1 MLDESMTKPE
11 DDKEKGRPM
20 TVVPEAKQASRA
32 VVSSGQLLIAGE
44 WVPAASGQ
52 RRDVV
57 DPATGEVVTTVAD
70 AGTEDVA
77 RATAAARAAFDS
89 GRWSGLAPRKRAEV
103 LLRAAALL
111 RERAEDMARL
121 ESLDV
126 GKPLMF
132 TRMIDVPTVIDTYEY
147 YAALA
152 AGIEGAARTTTIPS
166 LAYTRREPVGVVGAI
181 TPFNFP
187 LILAT
192 SKLAPA
198 LVAGNTV
205 VHKPAE
211 ETALSALW
219 VAEVLRE
226 AGLPDGVL
234 NIVTGGGE
242 VGEALVRDPAVD
254 KIAFTGSSQ
263 VGRKVAA
270 AAADGLKHVTVEL
283 GGKGANIIFADA
295 DLAAAIDTA
304 VSAFVFN
311 TGQYCMSGSRL
322 LVERPVYGAV
332 VEALRGA
339 VGQVPVGDPFAEGT
353 VVGPMAG
360 PRHLAKVRSYLEQAE
375 GAPVQVVSGPE
386 PDGAGFFVPPA
397 VITDVDQ
404 DSTFIQEEIFGP
416 VLTVQPF
423 DTDDEAVALAN
434 GTRYGL
440 AAGLQTRDVA
450 RAHRV
455 AAALRAGIVWVNG
468 WSLLDPSMPFGGTG
482 QSGYGR
488 ENGPEGLNEYLRT
501 KSVVVNLG

>member
-1 MLDESMTKPE
+1 MT
-11 DDKEKGRPM
+11 
-20 TVVPEAKQASRA
+20 A
-32 VVSSGQLLIAGE
+32 VSENEQVSGAQLAPGQLLIGGD
-44 WVPAASGQ
+44 WVPAASGR
-52 RRDVV
+52 RRDVI
-57 DPATGEVVTTVAD
+57 DPATGEPVTTVAE
-70 AGTEDVA
+70 AGAEDVV
-77 RATAAARAAFDS
+77 RATAAARAAFDD
-89 GRWSGLAPRKRAEV
+89 GRWSGLTPRKRAEV
-103 LLRAAALL
+103 LMRAAALL
-111 RERAEDMARL
+111 REHAEELARL

-132 TRMIDVPTVIDTYEY
+132 TRSIDIPTAYDTYEY

-152 AGIEGAARTTTIPS
+152 AGIEGATRTTAMPS

-187 LILAT
+187 LILST

-211 ETALSALW
+211 ETPLSALR
-219 VAEVLRE
+219 VAELLAE

-234 NIVTGGGE
+234 NVATGDGE
-242 VGEALVRDPAVD
+242 VGAALIRDPNVN
-254 KIAFTGSSQ
+254 KIAFTGSTA
-263 VGRKVAA
+263 VGKLVAA
-270 AAADGLKHVTVEL
+270 AANESLKHVTVEL

-295 DLAAAIDTA
+295 DLEAAINTA
-304 VSAFVFN
+304 VAAFVFN

-322 LVERPVYGAV
+322 LVERPVYDAV
-332 VEALRGA
+332 VGALRGA
-339 VGQVPVGDPFAEGT
+339 VAHVPVGDPFTEGT

-360 PRHLAKVRSYLEQAE
+360 PRHLAKVRSFLAQAAS
-375 GAPVQVVSGPE
+375 APVDVVSGPQ
-386 PDGAGFFVPPA
+386 PDGSGYFVPPTM
-397 VITDVDQ
+397 ITDVTQ
-404 DSTFIQEEIFGP
+404 DSPFVQEEIFGP
-416 VLTVQPF
+416 VVTVQPF
-423 DTDDEAVALAN
+423 DTEEEAIALAN

-440 AAGLQTRDVA
+440 AAGLQTRDLT

-455 AAALRAGIVWVNG
+455 AAALHAGIVWVNG

-488 ENGPEGLNEYLRT
+488 ENGPEALNEYLRT